1 MIYGIACAYH
11 ICKNQIGGQ
20 EMKTKKDLL
29 EEIEASRSDYI
40 TYGDGDLGI
49 PICREAAL
57 RDIVSMEEE
66 SIGDG
71 DWEECDSNGNFT
83 S

>member
-1 MIYGIACAYH
+1 
-11 ICKNQIGGQ
+11 
-20 EMKTKKDLL
+20 MKTKKDLL
-29 EEIEASRSDYI
+29 EEIEASSSDYV

-49 PICREAAL
+49 PIRREDAIK
-57 RDIVSMEEE
+57 DIASMEDEQ
-66 SIGDG
+66 IGEG

>member
-1 MIYGIACAYH
+1 
-11 ICKNQIGGQ
+11 
-20 EMKTKKDLL
+20 MKTKKDLL

-49 PICREAAL
+49 PIRREDAL
-57 RDIVSMEEE
+57 RDIVSMDEE
-66 SIGDG
+66 SIGKG
-71 DWEECDSNGNFT
+71 SWEECDSNGNFT